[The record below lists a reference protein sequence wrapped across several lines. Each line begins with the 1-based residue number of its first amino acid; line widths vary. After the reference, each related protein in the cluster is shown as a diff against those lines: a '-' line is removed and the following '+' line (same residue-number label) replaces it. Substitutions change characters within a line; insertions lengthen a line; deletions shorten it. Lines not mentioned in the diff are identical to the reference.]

1 MLSHNQSR
9 CALVFIVAGLIAL
22 HAGPAYAQGVP
33 ASQPAPESLLRA
45 EVTAERTLL
54 SPSQPLRVR
63 LMLTNPTTQPIELG
77 ADAAF
82 AAPASV
88 QLPDALVFGP
98 PGRPALTISLDRD
111 APTPVHPPPAASQGA
126 TQLSETARITLAP
139 GAVLGREIDLRE
151 YQRSLRYSGEYRVD
165 WAPFGDAGARATATF
180 RVEPRKT
187 AILVT
192 DYGKITFRL
201 AYDSAPRNVENF
213 VELARSRFY
222 DGLTFHRIIADFII
236 QGGSQD
242 GTNAGVRPDGRTVPA
257 EFGPTPFTIGTLAM
271 ARRPNAPD
279 SASCQFFITLAR
291 CQELDGQYTVIGQA
305 SDDESLRTLQQLSA
319 LPTDANGR
327 PTRPVVIRFLT
338 LVDVEEN
345 PVERVGS
352 SRP

>member
-1 MLSHNQSR
+1 MLSPKQCR
-9 CALVFIVAGLIAL
+9 CAPLFLVAGLIAL
-22 HAGPAYAQGVP
+22 HAAATYAQNVP
-33 ASQPAPESLLRA
+33 AAQPTAESLLRA
-45 EVTAERTLL
+45 EVLAERTLL

-63 LMLTNPTTQPIELG
+63 LVLTNPTSQPIELA
-77 ADAAF
+77 ADSA
-82 AAPASV
+82 AAPSCV
-88 QLPDALVFGP
+88 QLPEALVFGAAD
-98 PGRPALTISLDRD
+98 RPALTISLDRD
-111 APTPVHPPPAASQGA
+111 APMPVRPPPAASQPASQPVGA
-126 TQLSETARITLAP
+126 TRITLAP
-139 GAVLGREIDLRE
+139 GTVLGREIDLRE

-165 WAPFGDAGARATATF
+165 WSPLGDNGPRATATL

-222 DGLTFHRIIADFII
+222 DGLTFHRIIADYII
-236 QGGSQD
+236 QGGSPD
-242 GTNAGVRPDGRTVPA
+242 GANAGMRPDGRTVPA

-279 SASCQFFITLAR
+279 SASCQFFISLAR

-319 LPTDANGR
+319 LPTDANNR

-338 LVDVEEN
+338 LVDVEESA
-345 PVERVGS
+345 VERVGAA
-352 SRP
+352 RP